1 MSKVKF
7 RVKNNEHEI
16 FVAEDGH
23 VEIYD
28 LKDPLRTGYH
38 FDDVKELKIYVNN
51 LTDSILKLE
60 GINE

>member
-16 FVAEDGH
+16 FIADDGH

-28 LKDPLRTGYH
+28 LSNPLKTGYI
-38 FDDVKELKIYVNN
+38 FNDIKELKIYVNN
-51 LTDSILKLE
+51 LTDSILKIE
-60 GINE
+60 GSHE